1 MVSEADACFCRGLL
15 AVDASP
21 AAGLRPGVRANP
33 HGKLNFGCNVVAYA
47 GELIAA
53 AIYEALAK
61 GS

>member
-1 MVSEADACFCRGLL
+1 M
-15 AVDASP
+15 P
-21 AAGLRPGVRANP
+21 
-33 HGKLNFGCNVVAYA
+33 NFGCNVVAYA